1 MGSPSQVGL
10 CQDPGEMLNID
21 CWMLMLSICFIIMAW
36 SELFRHLAALW
47 HPLGAIPQ
55 TSPCATEQG
64 GTARL
69 GRDRAVL
76 APTHLCQQ
84 GALCQMQGWQRQG
97 TECGGFVRP
106 QSWPHVQKRKKTY
119 STSSLGSQCGDSIA
133 PVHGLVCCSC
143 SGAKEKPLSL
153 RELLPQQPV
162 VELYTNFNL
171 TRTG

>member
-10 CQDPGEMLNID
+10 RQDPGEMLNID
-21 CWMLMLSICFIIMAW
+21 CRMLMLSIRFIIMAW
-36 SELFRHLAALW
+36 SELFRRLAALW

-64 GTARL
+64 GTAKL

-76 APTHLCQQ
+76 APTHLCQ
-84 GALCQMQGWQRQG
+84 MQGWQRQG
-97 TECGGFVRP
+97 IERGGFVRP
-106 QSWPHVQKRKKTY
+106 QSWPHVQERKKTY
-119 STSSLGSQCGDSIA
+119 STSSLGSQCGASIA

-143 SGAKEKPLSL
+143 LGAKEKLLSP
-153 RELLPQQPV
+153 REPLPQQPV

-171 TRTG
+171 TGTG